1 MVLLVVSIADILFP
15 LGTVYRSFP
24 FLELFF
30 LFHCSNF
37 FLANLYRSFIAAIP
51 PLVSFHCF
59 FTSVFFFFYCL
70 WKFFYGVLNCS
81 FIVRIIFSYSRISS
95 IFREFFFR
103 CPRQFSRYWNFS
115 IFFFFL
121 FLEFVP
127 RRRWNSSLPP
137 LFNHWNSFFRI
148 YYGFFIAGIP
158 FFLRRL
164 LLYLEFLLHTIPL
177 RTFGSP

>member
-15 LGTVYRSFP
+15 LDTVYCSFP

-37 FLANLYRSFIAAIP
+37 FLANLYRTFIAAIP

-59 FTSVFFFFYCL
+59 LRAFFFFFTVFGSSSMVFL
-70 WKFFYGVLNCS
+70 IATSLSELF
-81 FIVRIIFSYSRISS
+81 SRIL
-95 IFREFFFR
+95 EFLQFFE
-103 CPRQFSRYWNFS
+103 NFS
-115 IFFFFL
+115 FHVLDSFHVTGISPFFL
-121 FLEFVP
+121 FLEF
-127 RRRWNSSLPP
+127 RSSTSLKFPPPTPP

-164 LLYLEFLLHTIPL
+164 LLYLEFFLHTIPL